1 MKKKKQRRENT
12 RRNVCSQGGSAIA
25 HIYTQHTYTHTSCR
39 KNNRCLH
46 RTREHTHTHTYNT
59 RKLRYTSATNTK
71 TIKTDTY
78 IYIYIWLV
86 GRHRAGQTREFRFR
100 GTRRREEETV
110 SVTRYNNTHIIIRSD
125 DLVKREKAREEDFRA
140 IELFFVGRT
149 GEGRRGG

>member
-25 HIYTQHTYTHTSCR
+25 HIYTQTHIYTHIRHVVKIIGACIVHE
-39 KNNRCLH
+39 N
-46 RTREHTHTHTYNT
+46 THTHTYNT
-59 RKLRYTSATNTK
+59 RKLRYTSATN

-125 DLVKREKAREEDFRA
+125 DLVKTRK
-140 IELFFVGRT
+140 L
-149 GEGRRGG
+149 GRRIFERLSCFLSGGLEREGGGG